1 MATASAPQGS
11 APPEKKQTPSAMRS
25 VLAGSTAGA
34 VEIAITYP
42 AECTS
47 QRTHLPTEPVDFER

>member
-34 VEIAITYP
+34 VEIGRLNLRHYLGN
-42 AECTS
+42 
-47 QRTHLPTEPVDFER
+47 RLVD